1 MIDRGG
7 EAAEIGQR
15 LLGPSDRWFDGW
27 HRVREGMRARSTRRS
42 PVALLRFSFR
52 DDLRRGLGCGGPKTA
67 ATWRELLAGET
78 PLGTFGR
85 VEGVE
90 PMNNDAERTLRPGVR
105 DRKTSGGTDSASGSR
120 FGERILSVGATGRQ
134 QGINV
139 LEDLT
144 RCDRAHRDGQPTPSL
159 VPTSSTASQAA

>member
-52 DDLRRGLGCGGPKTA
+52 DDLRRGLGCGGPKMA

-90 PMNNDAERTLRPGVR
+90 PTNNDASGRCGLGCGIARRAAAPTARQGVGSGNGSSRWGRPAVSRGSTCWRT
-105 DRKTSGGTDSASGSR
+105 
-120 FGERILSVGATGRQ
+120 
-134 QGINV
+134 
-139 LEDLT
+139 
-144 RCDRAHRDGQPTPSL
+144 
-159 VPTSSTASQAA
+159 